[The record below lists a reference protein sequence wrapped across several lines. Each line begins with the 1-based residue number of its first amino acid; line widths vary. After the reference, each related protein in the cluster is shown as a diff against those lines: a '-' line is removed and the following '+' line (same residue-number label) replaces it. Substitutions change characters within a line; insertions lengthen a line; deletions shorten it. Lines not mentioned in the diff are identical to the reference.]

1 MILSY
6 SYPFSIGRNDVN
18 TKIFSATLSVVAT
31 LMCQGAFA
39 EDTIYI
45 GKAAPFT
52 DTTTIAKN
60 ILEEC
65 KLPESQMQ
73 YLRELGEELDINVV
87 EDEAAVSENKGK
99 VLIVETFNAISTGN
113 AFSGHKKQVI
123 VKGKLLENGN
133 EIGNFT
139 GIRGSG
145 GGVFGGYKSSC
156 AVLHRC
162 QAALAKDILNWT
174 KQPAKDSRIGE

>member
-1 MILSY
+1 MIVKTKTLLS
-6 SYPFSIGRNDVN
+6 
-18 TKIFSATLSVVAT
+18 AALSTIAVLACASVS
-31 LMCQGAFA
+31 A
-39 EDTIYI
+39 EDTIHI
-45 GKAAPFT
+45 GKTAPFT

-60 ILEEC
+60 ILDEC
-65 KLPESQMQ
+65 NLPESQMQ
-73 YLRELGEELDINVV
+73 YLREMGKELEVNVV
-87 EDEAAVSENKGK
+87 EDEAAVAENKGK
-99 VLIVETFNAISTGN
+99 VLLVETFNAISTGN

-123 VKGKLLENGN
+123 VKGKLLENGT

-162 QAALAKDILNWT
+162 QAALAEDILEWT
-174 KQPAKDSRIGE
+174 KSPSKDARIGE